1 MEVNDAPD
9 AAENVSLEIP
19 GSDDYRRTDENS
31 AERRMSSFRYF
42 IHKWGIG
49 IMSVESLIVQ
59 CAHCG
64 AKNRVPKN
72 RVGDRAICGKCR
84 RALSLDHHYPD
95 HAVNITDSTFGKE
108 VLGFPGSSVVFVWSP
123 SCGYCQR
130 MLPIMDQ
137 LSSQYAGKVKF
148 AKVNVD
154 ENPKTPAAYGIR
166 SIPTLILF
174 KEGKVVEQVVGA
186 LPKGQLENIVKK
198 AL

>member
-1 MEVNDAPD
+1 MRPD

-19 GSDDYRRTDENS
+19 GRDDYRRTDENS
-31 AERRMSSFRYF
+31 AERRMSSLRYF
-42 IHKWGIG
+42 IYEWGIG
-49 IMSVESLIVQ
+49 IMSVGSLIVQ
-59 CAHCG
+59 CAQCG

-72 RVGDRAICGKCR
+72 RLGDRAICGKCR

-148 AKVNVD
+148 AKLIN
-154 ENPKTPAAYGIR
+154 EQNPLTSSRYTVQGV
-166 SIPTLILF
+166 PTLLF
-174 KEGKVVEQVVGA
+174 FKNGKQVDRTVGA
-186 LPKGQLENIVKK
+186 LPKEEVERHLYT
-198 AL
+198 LL

>member
-1 MEVNDAPD
+1 
-9 AAENVSLEIP
+9 
-19 GSDDYRRTDENS
+19 
-31 AERRMSSFRYF
+31 MSSFRYF
-42 IHKWGIG
+42 IYEWGIG

-148 AKVNVD
+148 AKLIN
-154 ENPKTPAAYGIR
+154 EQNPLTSSRYTVQGV
-166 SIPTLILF
+166 PTLLF
-174 KEGKVVEQVVGA
+174 FKNGKQVDRTVGA
-186 LPKGQLENIVKK
+186 LPKEEVERHLYT
-198 AL
+198 LL